1 MEGQSTRKYYGY
13 STFCRPVSAIINQ
26 AIFCSYARP
35 SGRTGLHRRRRAS
48 EIGVDLKPNHTTEE
62 GLMESLKFG
71 VIFLVMLACVYLLG
85 GGR

>member
-1 MEGQSTRKYYGY
+1 MTECPICTNPAYDEQCSFCDCCVRALGAQSK
-13 STFCRPVSAIINQ
+13 
-26 AIFCSYARP
+26 
-35 SGRTGLHRRRRAS
+35 GLHRRRRAS

>member
-1 MEGQSTRKYYGY
+1 MHTNHMKVQDAE
-13 STFCRPVSAIINQ
+13 NQ
-26 AIFCSYARP
+26 RRHAKSDCSY
-35 SGRTGLHRRRRAS
+35 
-48 EIGVDLKPNHTTEE
+48 TTEE